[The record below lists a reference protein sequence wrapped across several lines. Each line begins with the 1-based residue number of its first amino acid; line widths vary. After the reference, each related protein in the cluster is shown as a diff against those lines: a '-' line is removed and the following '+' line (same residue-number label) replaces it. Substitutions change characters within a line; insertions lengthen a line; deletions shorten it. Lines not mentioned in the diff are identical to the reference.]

1 MSYGWQAYAVDLEA
15 LNQCYGQ
22 LTGEQLAQFKQQQR
36 SALARLTVEFGAS
49 AEQAL
54 QHIAAGELDDEV
66 EPALYWYVWELL
78 AQSMGTALN
87 NSEFYPAEMTAISGL
102 KGLKPLAFS
111 HPWLED
117 AGGFPMV
124 YACLSGQHADCAD
137 SVSATELSVVQQQQ
151 LQSWLEAASGR
162 DLVLFYY

>member
-1 MSYGWQAYAVDLEA
+1 MSYGWQAYAVDLDA

-22 LTGEQLAQFKQQQR
+22 LTGEQLTQFKQQQG
-36 SALARLTVEFGAS
+36 SALARLTAEFGTS

-54 QHIAAGELDDEV
+54 QHIAAGALDDDV

-78 AQSMGTALN
+78 AQSMGTALD
-87 NSEFYPAEMTAISGL
+87 NSEFYPAEMTAITGL
-102 KGLKPLAFS
+102 KGLKSLAFS

-124 YACLSGQHADCAD
+124 FACLIAQHAECAA
-137 SVSATELSVVQQQQ
+137 SVSASELSVAQQQQ
-151 LQSWLEAASGR
+151 LQGWLNTAAGR